1 MEQKVKAIQQKR
13 QKEKEGKKVKKIGK
27 PLMRKIDA
35 PAVKKVEVKKK
46 QLTEDQMDT
55 LNYLG
60 LLL

>member
-1 MEQKVKAIQQKR
+1 
-13 QKEKEGKKVKKIGK
+13 
-27 PLMRKIDA
+27 MRKIDA
-35 PAVKKVEVKKK
+35 PAVKKVEVKRK